1 MFVNLLFN
9 MAMLIPLG
17 ILCKISRVF
26 NSFVIGKIISKL
38 HTFTDQGILERQNQL
53 NEMLGELEME
63 KDSFEK
69 AQWMAWIFYPIFI
82 LLSILQAVSFFL
94 SNGKFHPLAKILEGH
109 ENQQSTPE

>member
-1 MFVNLLFN
+1 MSNFLSTTGV
-9 MAMLIPLG
+9 I
-17 ILCKISRVF
+17 RT
-26 NSFVIGKIISKL
+26 FVIFVYKKTIHISKL
-38 HTFTDQGILERQNQL
+38 HTFTDQGILERHNQL

>member
-1 MFVNLLFN
+1 MSNFLSTTGV
-9 MAMLIPLG
+9 I
-17 ILCKISRVF
+17 RT
-26 NSFVIGKIISKL
+26 FVIFVYRKTIHISKL
-38 HTFTDQGILERQNQL
+38 YTFTDQGILERQNQL

-109 ENQQSTPE
+109 ENQQSTLE